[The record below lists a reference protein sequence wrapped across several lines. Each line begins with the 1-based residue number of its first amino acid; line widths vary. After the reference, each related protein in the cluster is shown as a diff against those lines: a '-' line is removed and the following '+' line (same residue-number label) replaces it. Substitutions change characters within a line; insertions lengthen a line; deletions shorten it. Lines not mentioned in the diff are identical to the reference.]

1 MLTFSC
7 SIIEKFAYNYLLQ
20 IFKKSINN
28 CILLLNTESQCTRG
42 DLRLV
47 GGSGS
52 YEGNVQICI
61 DDEWGWVCD
70 NSWDFY
76 DAEVVC
82 RQLGF
87 SISSLYMH

>member
-1 MLTFSC
+1 M
-7 SIIEKFAYNYLLQ
+7 
-20 IFKKSINN
+20 
-28 CILLLNTESQCTRG
+28 LLLNTESQCTHG

-61 DDEWGWVCD
+61 DGEWGWVCD
-70 NSWDFY
+70 NSWDSN
-76 DAEVVC
+76 DAQVVC